1 MEWKQLPL
9 LDQDLVKYLRK
20 KYPPLEYQEDMSDEE
35 FLRQAIFRAGQ
46 RDVVSRL
53 EKIID
58 DQKNGRNQ

>member
-20 KYPPLEYQEDMSDEE
+20 KYPPLEYQEDMTDEE

-46 RDVVSRL
+46 RDAANTI
-53 EKIID
+53 EHIINLQRKGD
-58 DQKNGRNQ
+58 

>member
-20 KYPPLEYQEDMSDEE
+20 KYPPLEYQEDMTKEE

-46 RDVVSRL
+46 RDTANVI
-53 EKIID
+53 EHIINLQRKGD
-58 DQKNGRNQ
+58 